1 MRRIEEKLTE
11 IEGRIIAHRRLLIQ
25 ILVGLDGPAREKL
38 LNWVAEREVLHDGQE
53 DPGAVPAE
61 SAVLPLSI
69 ADEFREISLASQ
81 TRIDHP

>member
-1 MRRIEEKLTE
+1 MRSIEEKLTE

-25 ILVGLDGPAREKL
+25 ILVALDGPAREKL
-38 LNWVAEREVLHDGQE
+38 LNWLAEREVLHDGQE

-69 ADEFREISLASQ
+69 ADEIREISLAAQ
-81 TRIDHP
+81 ARINHP